1 MGRKKAREGA
11 MSLVYK
17 MEMNDE
23 FSKDM
28 EDLYMNNFDYSRE
41 EEDYIY
47 DASEK
52 IRENIETIDQY
63 IVDNLKGWKLD
74 RLAKVDLSVLRIAI
88 YEILYREDIPMEVS
102 VNEAIETVK
111 KYSAE
116 ESYKFV
122 NGVLGGVINSL
133 EKS

>member
-52 IRENIETIDQY
+52 IRENIEIIDQY

>member
-17 MEMNDE
+17 MEMNDD
-23 FSKDM
+23 FSRDM
-28 EDLYMNNFDYSRE
+28 ESIFLENYEYDSSER
-41 EEDYIY
+41 DYIL
-47 DASEK
+47 DASIK
-52 IRENIETIDQY
+52 IRENLETIDKY
-63 IVDNLKGWKLD
+63 IEDNLKGWKID

-88 YEILYREDIPMEVS
+88 FEILYREDIPVEVS

-122 NGVLGGVINSL
+122 NGVLGGVISTL
-133 EKS
+133 KK